1 MHADTATRQH
11 WMSVLAHSQPAEL
24 AARLNAL
31 NITADYEV
39 IRTAETGLV
48 QIQARM
54 GGTGE
59 RFFAG
64 DATLTRAAVRLTD
77 GTLGYSWVLGRDKQ
91 HAERCALIDAL
102 MQQSRHFQNLSETL
116 IAPLDADRML
126 PVQDAQHS
134 FRRLLKA
141 MSEPGVIVA
150 LHQLKRGWQPLNIAT
165 TSVLLTLADNDTPVW
180 LATPLSNDI
189 VNQSLR
195 FHTNAPLVSQPEQ
208 ATFAVTDE
216 AISSEQLN
224 ALSTGTAVAPEA
236 GATLILQVASLSG
249 GRMLRLTGAGIAEER
264 MIAPQLPECIL
275 HELTERPHPFPLGI
289 DLILTCG
296 ERLLAVPRTTHVE
309 VC

>member
-1 MHADTATRQH
+1 MTLETA
-11 WMSVLAHSQPAEL
+11 
-24 AARLNAL
+24 
-31 NITADYEV
+31 
-39 IRTAETGLV
+39 
-48 QIQARM
+48 
-54 GGTGE
+54 
-59 RFFAG
+59 F
-64 DATLTRAAVRLTD
+64 
-77 GTLGYSWVLGRDKQ
+77 
-91 HAERCALIDAL
+91 
-102 MQQSRHFQNLSETL
+102 
-116 IAPLDADRML
+116 ML

-180 LATPLSNDI
+180 LAAPLSNDI

-195 FHTNAPLVSQPEQ
+195 FHTNAPLVNQPKQ

-236 GATLILQVASLSG
+236 GATLILQVTSLSG

-264 MIAPQLPECIL
+264 MIAPQLPKCIL
-275 HELTERPHPFPLGI
+275 HELTERPHPFRSAS
-289 DLILTCG
+289 T
-296 ERLLAVPRTTHVE
+296 
-309 VC
+309 

>member
-1 MHADTATRQH
+1 MTLETA
-11 WMSVLAHSQPAEL
+11 
-24 AARLNAL
+24 
-31 NITADYEV
+31 
-39 IRTAETGLV
+39 
-48 QIQARM
+48 
-54 GGTGE
+54 
-59 RFFAG
+59 F
-64 DATLTRAAVRLTD
+64 
-77 GTLGYSWVLGRDKQ
+77 
-91 HAERCALIDAL
+91 
-102 MQQSRHFQNLSETL
+102 
-116 IAPLDADRML
+116 ML

-180 LATPLSNDI
+180 LSAPLSNDI
-189 VNQSLR
+189 V
-195 FHTNAPLVSQPEQ
+195 
-208 ATFAVTDE
+208 
-216 AISSEQLN
+216 
-224 ALSTGTAVAPEA
+224 
-236 GATLILQVASLSG
+236 SLSG

-296 ERLLAVPRTTHVE
+296 ERLLAIPRTTHVE